1 MWDDCIG
8 ENEMLLTVD
17 ELLALA
23 NLLSR
28 APMSPAERL
37 WSQALVNRLDAARA
51 AAANAAAQP
60 PVNPEPPSPV

>member
-1 MWDDCIG
+1 
-8 ENEMLLTVD
+8 MLLTVD

-37 WSQALVNRLDAARA
+37 WAQALVNRLDAARA
-51 AAANAAAQP
+51 SAENAAAGP
-60 PVNPEPPSPV
+60 GASSG